1 MTFVTAVGHQWLKA
15 QLAYRLQLSLASC
28 ENIQDLCCG
37 GTSLASVTHMMS
49 TVIFIEGQPQWLV
62 LDKAM
67 SEQKLPDNIVLHCF
81 FECCRVLFVKQVSN
95 QPLGQAEQLIF
106 TLAEQW
112 RKQYTNAVAN
122 TDPLAQSMC
131 LMLERVSN
139 QLIAIRLAQRQRTR
153 NFGGVIT
160 PLSY

>member
-1 MTFVTAVGHQWLKA
+1 MTFVTAVSHQWLKA
-15 QLAYRLQLSLASC
+15 QLAYRLQLSLAAC

-37 GTSLASVTHMMS
+37 GTSLASVTNMMS
-49 TVIFIEGQPQWLV
+49 AVIFIEGQPQWLV

-67 SEQKLPDNIVLHCF
+67 SEQKLPDNMVLHCF
-81 FECCRVLFVKQVSN
+81 FECCRVLFVKQVSTN

-112 RKQYTNAVAN
+112 RKQYTNAAN

-131 LMLERVSN
+131 LMLERLSN
-139 QLIAIRLAQRQRTR
+139 QLIALRLTQRQHTR
-153 NFGGVIT
+153 NMGG
-160 PLSY
+160 

>member
-1 MTFVTAVGHQWLKA
+1 MTFVTAVSHQWLKA

-28 ENIQDLCCG
+28 ENIQDLCNG
-37 GTSLASVTHMMS
+37 GTSLTTVTNIMS
-49 TVIFIEGQPQWLV
+49 AVIFIEGQPQWLV

-67 SEQKLPDNIVLHCF
+67 SEQKLLDNIVLHCF
-81 FECCRVLFVKQVSN
+81 FECCRVLFVKQLSE

-112 RKQYTNAVAN
+112 RKQYINAAN
-122 TDPLAQSMC
+122 TNPLTKSMC

-139 QLIAIRLAQRQRTR
+139 QLLAHHLTQRQHSR
-153 NFGGVIT
+153 NMGGT
-160 PLSY
+160 P